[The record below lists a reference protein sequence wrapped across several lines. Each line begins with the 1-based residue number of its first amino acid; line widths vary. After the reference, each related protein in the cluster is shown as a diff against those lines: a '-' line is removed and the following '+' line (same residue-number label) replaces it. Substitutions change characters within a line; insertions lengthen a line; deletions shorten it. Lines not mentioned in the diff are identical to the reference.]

1 MQTAYTVC
9 MVVGIGIPLISL
21 VFGQLLDFLDGIFEF
36 FDGLDIDI
44 DLELGDTGIPLVPA
58 SLQSICAGLLVF
70 GTVGKITF
78 NGGNYLFANIL
89 AAVLGYVAALL
100 IQMLINKLK
109 KVEHKP
115 MSKEE
120 LSFCITRVTNTIKEN
135 SYGKVSV
142 KTDGGTISY
151 PAKSLDHAEI
161 RQGAYVDIIK
171 FEKNTAIVQ
180 TSKLSEEY
188 PQLFE
193 D

>member
-9 MVVGIGIPLISL
+9 MAVGIGIPLISL
-21 VFGQLLDFLDGIFEF
+21 VFGQLFDFLNGVFEF

-70 GTVGKITF
+70 GTVGKISF
-78 NGGNYLFANIL
+78 NGSNYLFANIL
-89 AAVLGYVAALL
+89 AAALGYVAALA
-100 IQMLINKLK
+100 IQMLIGKLK

-115 MSKEE
+115 PTQEE
-120 LSFCITRVTNTIKEN
+120 LSFCLTRVTNTIKEG

-142 KTDGGTISY
+142 KTDNGTVSY
-151 PAKSLDHAEI
+151 PAKSLDRAEI
-161 RQGAYVDIIK
+161 RQGSYVDIVK
-171 FEKNTAIVQ
+171 FEKHTAIVQ
-180 TSKLSEEY
+180 KSKLSEEY
-188 PQLFE
+188 PQLFH